1 MERNVGETDRLV
13 RIALGAVSGLASLGI
28 LGGVIAASGGLA
40 LVLGLVAIVLLATG
54 TAGTCGAYQ
63 VLGVNTCKR

>member
-1 MERNVGETDRLV
+1 MERNDGETDRLV

-40 LVLGLVAIVLLATG
+40 LVLGLVAVVLLATG
-54 TAGTCGAYQ
+54 AAGTCGAYQ